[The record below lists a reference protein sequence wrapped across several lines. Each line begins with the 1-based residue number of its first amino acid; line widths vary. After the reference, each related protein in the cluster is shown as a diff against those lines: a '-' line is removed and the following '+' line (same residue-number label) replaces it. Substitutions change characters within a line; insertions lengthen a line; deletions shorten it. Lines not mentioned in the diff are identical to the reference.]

1 MLCDI
6 FISFYLLLYKHKS
19 TFKDLLNHFP
29 LCVALTTR
37 IHELAFIE
45 RSFQHLFFGPILI
58 HMNTLSKMF
67 SPMLLLRCDLNIK
80 PAVTASDSIPTLS

>member
-37 IHELAFIE
+37 IHELADYCAAESGNCTI
-45 RSFQHLFFGPILI
+45 SFGRMTNVH
-58 HMNTLSKMF
+58 
-67 SPMLLLRCDLNIK
+67 
-80 PAVTASDSIPTLS
+80 